1 MIPQDSLAWS
11 TIGAFGAS
19 LGGFV
24 CSSLGIRF
32 SFAIDVLTFA
42 VLTAIISYIPANYE
56 NLRFNSDGSCY
67 IASPGENAIEM
78 SDYNNLPQDMNDSAG
93 YPENALKESSNS
105 EHSSKSAEVGD
116 TSLAA
121 AFTYIKTDPKVL
133 AFCLLKGCGS
143 LVWVSADLLQ
153 VRYSRMDSMHAL
165 GDANMTLGILYSV
178 VGIGCQT
185 GPLIWNKCTRNIDS
199 ELYSRCVV
207 CFFNFF
213 TGYLAML
220 FASNIFMVIA
230 AVFLRTLGSSTLWT
244 YSTLMIQ
251 VAVPSKLQ
259 GRMFALEKALYT
271 LFSITGVNI
280 CSALFDDLHYNEYQ
294 TISVVIAVSLTML
307 FLQITIYSSV
317 YGLPSF
323 LSSRSRPRND
333 SNASVLDII
342 GNMISN
348 SASNNSGKV
357 SSIKPVYSEL
367 PSVEREM

>member
-1 MIPQDSLAWS
+1 LAWS

-19 LGGFV
+19 LGGLA
-24 CSSLGIRF
+24 CSTLGIRF
-32 SFAIDVLTFA
+32 SFAVDVLTFA
-42 VLTAIISYIPANYE
+42 VLTAFMSLIPVNYDS
-56 NLRFNSDGSCY
+56 LRFNNDGSCY
-67 IASPGENAIEM
+67 IAATGEKAIEM
-78 SDYNNLPQDMNDSAG
+78 SDYNNLPHVATDSFDDTEG
-93 YPENALKESSNS
+93 TSQESSS
-105 EHSSKSAEVGD
+105 LEPSQKSSGED

-121 AFTYIKTDPKVL
+121 AYRYIKTDPKVI

-153 VRYSRMDSMHAL
+153 VRYSRMDSMHTL
-165 GDANMTLGILYSV
+165 GDANVTLGILYSI

-259 GRMFALEKALYT
+259 GRMFALEKAFYT

-280 CSALFDDLHYNEYQ
+280 CSALFDDLHYDEYQ
-294 TISVVIAVSLTML
+294 TILVVIGVSLAML
-307 FLQITIYSSV
+307 FLQITIYASV
-317 YGLPSF
+317 YGL
-323 LSSRSRPRND
+323 RNNPGED
-333 SNASVLDII
+333 SNASILDII
-342 GNMISN
+342 GNLISN
-348 SASNNSGKV
+348 KRSSSSGKTTAN
-357 SSIKPVYSEL
+357 KPVYSEL
-367 PSVEREM
+367 SSVEQET